1 MVAFFFLFINCL
13 NIILTTMRHLI
24 NKHYD
29 TPGGLLGH
37 PTNVS
42 SHPKPPVSKEDETMK
57 QTQDKWVF
65 NFEENQLE
73 TQDGKVITVI
83 DEHHGSLEDINLITS
98 APEMLD
104 ALRMAAIRI
113 ADLIYKMDGETVKK
127 DGLTNIRG
135 KNGEDELDEIYR
147 LIAKAGGE

>member
-1 MVAFFFLFINCL
+1 
-13 NIILTTMRHLI
+13 
-24 NKHYD
+24 
-29 TPGGLLGH
+29 
-37 PTNVS
+37 
-42 SHPKPPVSKEDETMK
+42 MK

-135 KNGEDELDEIYR
+135 KNGEDELNEIYR
-147 LIAKAGGE
+147 LISKAGGE